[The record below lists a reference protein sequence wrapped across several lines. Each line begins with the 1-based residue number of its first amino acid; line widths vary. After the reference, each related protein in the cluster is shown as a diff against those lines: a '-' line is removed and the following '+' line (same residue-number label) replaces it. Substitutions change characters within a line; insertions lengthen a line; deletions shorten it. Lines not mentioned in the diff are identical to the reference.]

1 MVKAD
6 KFGRTWKGRKIVWLR
21 SSNCAREAL
30 YKWITLYEDG
40 EKVNK
45 LIYDKKNGMCNKS
58 GYNIR
63 KTVIEIIPALEG
75 KTEGTWDP
83 FPDTNDAY
91 DFKKTLTFKGY
102 VNISSNVEDSNEFDN
117 YFNDEEIMVY

>member
-21 SSNCAREAL
+21 SSNSAREAL
-30 YKWITLYEDG
+30 YKWITVYEDG

-45 LIYDKKNGMCNKS
+45 LVYDKKSGMCDKR
-58 GYNIR
+58 GYNVR
-63 KTVIEIIPALEG
+63 KTIIEIIPALDG
-75 KTEGTWDP
+75 KTEGSWDL

-91 DFKKTLTFKGY
+91 DFKKTLTYNGY
-102 VNISSNVEDSNEFDN
+102 DNTSSIVEELSEFDS
-117 YFNDEEIMVY
+117 YLNDEEIMVY